1 MLTIFNRKK
10 LITMMD
16 MQRQS
21 NIRSIL
27 SSNGIAYTVRT
38 ENLQGSSALGGRS
51 RGSSGS
57 FGTTRTIRMNTIST
71 FTKTTMKM
79 L

>member
-21 NIRSIL
+21 NIRSVL
-27 SSNGIAYTVRT
+27 SANGIAYTVRT
-38 ENLQGSSALGGRS
+38 ENLQGSSAFGGRS
-51 RGSSGS
+51 GGWWGSL
-57 FGTTRTIRMNTIST
+57 GTTITIFIIILSPYTN
-71 FTKTTMKM
+71 TTMKM